1 MEPDALSQSS
11 QHIPQPSDPSLVSHD
26 SQHIAHSHAH
36 SHSHSHAHDHAHGGL
51 AQSSLPSLPHRL
63 HPPHPSQEDASP
75 PLPVKAGR
83 LSSLG
88 HAACSSSCLADM
100 RAASPPRARAH
111 SSSSDD
117 ALLRHSAG
125 AEEADGAEA
134 GVLRE
139 GEEGAEGV
147 VVVGDGVVVDVER
160 VRQAQYDAWLE
171 EHPSAVAQFER
182 VAGAVGA
189 RQVALFLDYD
199 GTLAPIVDNPDHA
212 FMPSGMRAA
221 VREAARHFPTAII
234 SGRGREK
241 VYEFVQLP
249 ELYYA
254 GSHGMDI
261 MLPAHAPPS
270 APTPSPTA
278 ASAPA
283 PSSAAPHDVPADG
296 RQENG
301 ALGVTITGDR
311 CTDANNHEVVV
322 FQPASDFAQL
332 MGQVYGELVHVTAG
346 VAGSLVENNKFAV
359 TVHFRRVAE
368 ECWEHLAGL
377 VEHVVQQHPRLRL
390 SHGRKVFE
398 VRPVV
403 DWDKG
408 KAVQYLLTTLGLNN
422 SSAVMP
428 VYIGDDRT
436 DEDAF
441 QMLQERGSGLGI
453 IVSAAAKSSVAS
465 YSLRDPSEVLDFLH
479 KLVRWKEGSGSLR

>member
-1 MEPDALSQSS
+1 MEPDALAHSS
-11 QHIPQPSDPSLVSHD
+11 HIAAPGDLSLDSHD
-26 SQHIAHSHAH
+26 SQHVAHSHPHTH
-36 SHSHSHAHDHAHGGL
+36 SQSRATDHTHAGL

-63 HPPHPSQEDASP
+63 HPSHPSHEDASP
-75 PLPVKAGR
+75 PLPLKAGR

-100 RAASPPRARAH
+100 RAASPPRARTH
-111 SSSSDD
+111 GSSSDD
-117 ALLRHSAG
+117 SLLRHSAG
-125 AEEADGAEA
+125 VEEADGADA

-147 VVVGDGVVVDVER
+147 VAVGDGVVVDVER

-171 EHPSAVAQFER
+171 EHPSAVAQFSA
-182 VAGAVGA
+182 VAREMGA

-199 GTLAPIVDNPDHA
+199 GTLAPIVDNPDQA
-212 FMPSGMRAA
+212 FMPPGMREA
-221 VREAARHFPTAII
+221 VRQAALHFPTAII

-241 VYEFVQLP
+241 VFEFVQLP

-261 MLPAHAPPS
+261 MLPAHTSSAAAPAS
-270 APTPSPTA
+270 
-278 ASAPA
+278 ASAPDA
-283 PSSAAPHDVPADG
+283 PGDG
-296 RQENG
+296 RQGNG
-301 ALGVTITGDR
+301 SLGVTIKGDR
-311 CTDANNHEVVV
+311 CTDAHNHEVVV
-322 FQPASDFAQL
+322 FQPASEFAQL
-332 MGQVYGELVHVTAG
+332 MDQVYEELVRVTAG
-346 VAGSLVENNKFAV
+346 VVGSLVENNKFAV

-377 VEHVVQQHPRLRL
+377 VEQVVQQHPRLRL

-422 SSAVMP
+422 SSTVVP

-441 QMLQERGSGLGI
+441 QMLQARGSGLGV

-465 YSLRDPSEVLDFLH
+465 YSLRDPSEVLDFLV
-479 KLVRWKEGSGSLR
+479 KLVRWKEQGNSLK